1 MPMSSALDERW
12 ATVASGSLIRGPN
25 GRIEDS
31 EWGSAMPAQPSHP
44 GVYIQEMASGVRS
57 IVGASTSAA
66 AFVDVFER
74 GPVDHPVR
82 VSSMSE
88 FDHIFGGLDERS
100 EASYGASQF
109 FLNGGATAWIVRLDP
124 DGATTSAIAL
134 HGLDFEASSPGV
146 WGDSIQVAV
155 TEESDQKTNEKTLSV
170 AVHETGR
177 HGDQDIIVRSE
188 FYPQLSLDSGPR
200 RLSDVINH
208 ESELVRVGLATE
220 NAARSKS
227 NQRENPQSG
236 KRPFRASHVNN
247 LGADAS
253 KKPNDADDGN
263 NAPKSDDN
271 PFVFVSLTGGDD
283 GLGND
288 RAAALEVVKELM
300 SKPDDGTG
308 MYALRNMAPEIF
320 NLLCLPATA
329 FMATDDRTEILTNA
343 ATFCE
348 LHRAFFVVDSP
359 VDIEPDD
366 FEEQVAEQLDNLS
379 ANAAVWYPTL
389 VIPDPIN
396 NDRPRDV
403 ASSGT
408 MAGVIARTDTER
420 GVWKAPAGADAMLR
434 GAKPQFGMTD
444 TQNSALNE
452 LGFNC
457 LRSFPI
463 YGDISWG
470 ARTLKGADASASEWK
485 YVPVRRTALHIE
497 NSVFAG
503 TEWAVFEP
511 NDEPLWAQLRL
522 SVGTFMHDL
531 YQQGAFAGEAA
542 SDAYFVR
549 CDRTTTTQSDIDNGI
564 VNIMVGFAPLK
575 PAEFVIVNIE
585 QIART

>member
-1 MPMSSALDERW
+1 MSDGLLSPADAW
-12 ATVASGSLIRGPN
+12 FGGPN
-25 GRIEDS
+25 GRIGDS
-31 EWGSAMPAQPSHP
+31 EWGSAMPAQSSCP
-44 GVYIQEMASGVRS
+44 GVYTQEVPSGVRT
-57 IVGASTSAA
+57 IVGVSTSAA
-66 AFVDVFER
+66 AFVDVFKR

-88 FDHIFGGLDERS
+88 FDRIFGGLDERS
-100 EASYGASQF
+100 EASYGVSQF
-109 FLNGGATAWIVRLDP
+109 FLNGGATAWIVRLNP
-124 DGATTSAIAL
+124 DGAKTSEIAL

-155 TEESDQKTNEKTLSV
+155 TEVSDQKTNEKTLSV
-170 AVHETGR
+170 AVRETGR
-177 HGDQDIIVRSE
+177 RGDQDIVVRSE
-188 FYPQLSLDSGPR
+188 FYPQLSLDSGPQL
-200 RLSDVINH
+200 LSDVINH
-208 ESELVRVGLATE
+208 ESELVRVGLATG

-227 NQRENPQSG
+227 
-236 KRPFRASHVNN
+236 
-247 LGADAS
+247 
-253 KKPNDADDGN
+253 GN

-308 MYALRNMAPEIF
+308 MGALRKMAPEIF

-329 FMATDDRTEILTNA
+329 FMATDDRTEILNNA
-343 ATFCE
+343 VAFCE
-348 LHRAFFVVDSP
+348 LHRAFFVVDGP
-359 VDIEPDD
+359 VDIKPDD
-366 FEEQVAEQLDNLS
+366 FEEQVAKQLDNLS

-396 NDRPRDV
+396 NNRPRDV

-420 GVWKAPAGADAMLR
+420 GVWKAPAGADAVLR

-444 TQNSALNE
+444 TQSGALNE
-452 LGFNC
+452 LGLNC

-470 ARTLKGADASASEWK
+470 ARTLKGADALASEWK

-497 NSVFAG
+497 NSLFAG
-503 TEWAVFEP
+503 TKWAVFEP

-531 YQQGAFAGEAA
+531 YRQGAFAGEAA

-549 CDRTTTTQSDIDNGI
+549 CDRTTTTQSDIDKGI

-575 PAEFVIVNIE
+575 PGEFVIVNIE